1 MTSRNVTTFGEF
13 IRQLRKEKGLT
24 LTKLAAK
31 LDLDS
36 ANLSKME
43 NGIRD
48 FDQKRLNALALIFK
62 LDREDLH
69 KEFISD
75 QIAKK
80 IYMSDCTHELLVM
93 AEEKAEYRRIKR
105 KFQSEIKL

>member
-1 MTSRNVTTFGEF
+1 MKATFGEY
-13 IRQLRKEKGLT
+13 IRLLRKEHGFT

-48 FDQKRLNALALIFK
+48 FDKKKLNDIALIFK
-62 LDREDLH
+62 LEYKELH
-69 KEFISD
+69 KEYITD
-75 QIAKK
+75 QIGKK
-80 IYMSDCTHELLVM
+80 IYETNCSHELLVL
-93 AEEKAEYRRIKR
+93 AEEKAEYRRLKNP
-105 KFQSEIKL
+105 KTKTEES